1 MASSALPQVT
11 AKVPSANAV
20 PYVPQTNDDDE
31 EGGYML
37 LVPIRKK
44 PYVQLFLSF
53 AAMVLAI
60 AGLARDEIMDGSI
73 TFSSTYYWYN
83 LKEVDYDCG
92 FQELRFTYVF
102 TKGYKQSESYR
113 YSSSL
118 CEQNEYIFSNNFC
131 SDQNKLGKVWLGCG
145 IVGIIFNAISMLAIH
160 KQGPRSKLYL
170 LLITLS
176 TTFYC
181 AAAFDWMANERCN
194 DLENYSNATI
204 TLDTTLG
211 SSLILIIVAA
221 GLCMFGMLLTLFNL
235 IRARVKHTQENDIP
249 LSNLTTTQVTQ

>member
-1 MASSALPQVT
+1 
-11 AKVPSANAV
+11 
-20 PYVPQTNDDDE
+20 
-31 EGGYML
+31 
-37 LVPIRKK
+37 
-44 PYVQLFLSF
+44 
-53 AAMVLAI
+53 
-60 AGLARDEIMDGSI
+60 
-73 TFSSTYYWYN
+73 
-83 LKEVDYDCG
+83 
-92 FQELRFTYVF
+92 
-102 TKGYKQSESYR
+102 
-113 YSSSL
+113 
-118 CEQNEYIFSNNFC
+118 
-131 SDQNKLGKVWLGCG
+131 
-145 IVGIIFNAISMLAIH
+145 MLAIH